1 MCLMNFAING
11 YTKEYM
17 SILKDGLGVEYTG
30 RRALLEYE
38 IQLWDFFIITEV
50 HKNTLQ
56 ILVHKCFLKAEESQ
70 VEIRIVFRRN
80 IQFHL
85 FGTFLQ
91 QIMLLAIGYLTFYF
105 EVSDFTVSHQSIH
118 TV

>member
-1 MCLMNFAING
+1 MNFAING

-17 SILKDGLGVEYTG
+17 SILKDGIGVEYTG
-30 RRALLEYE
+30 RRELLEYE
-38 IQLWDFFIITEV
+38 IQMWDFFIITEV
-50 HKNTLQ
+50 DCNTIWNNIFKN
-56 ILVHKCFLKAEESQ
+56 FLKNVKAEESQ

-80 IQFHL
+80 IQYHL

-105 EVSDFTVSHQSIH
+105 EVSDFTVSHWL
-118 TV
+118 

>member
-30 RRALLEYE
+30 RKALLEYE

-50 HKNTLQ
+50 DISTL
-56 ILVHKCFLKAEESQ
+56 K
-70 VEIRIVFRRN
+70 
-80 IQFHL
+80 
-85 FGTFLQ
+85 
-91 QIMLLAIGYLTFYF
+91 Y
-105 EVSDFTVSHQSIH
+105 
-118 TV
+118 

>member
-1 MCLMNFAING
+1 MCFMNFAING

-17 SILKDGLGVEYTG
+17 SILKDGIGVEYTG
-30 RRALLEYE
+30 RRELLEYE
-38 IQLWDFFIITEV
+38 IQMWDFFIITE
-50 HKNTLQ
+50 
-56 ILVHKCFLKAEESQ
+56 EEDSQ

-80 IQFHL
+80 IQYHL

-105 EVSDFTVSHQSIH
+105 EVSDFTVSGANYD
-118 TV
+118 